1 MFCDCTPEVLSGS
14 LRNELFC
21 RCFVQIQSMTLRRP
35 TFFPS
40 FLWRWAFLFFT
51 LYVVTL
57 TFDYYLFAP
66 VFDSISVPFRWLAEF
81 TGELF
86 FGVTLLGAGE
96 FYSDSLIVFV
106 HVFNLVLLSFLASLV
121 WTFFSKQ
128 KFTETKLYPVLFTV
142 LRYFLAL
149 HLLVYGFSKLYKWQ
163 FMLPEPNL
171 LYTNVGDMHRDI
183 LYWTSMGTS
192 RSYSVF
198 MGVIEIVPAIL
209 LLFRRTTLVGA
220 LLSVMVLLNVVAVN
234 FGFDITV
241 KLHSMTLLLMS
252 LVLLIPAW
260 KGIVALLTGRAAE
273 DWEYPALKIVSS
285 KKWISPVV
293 KVAVILLLVM
303 EAHYPYT
310 ITQTFNDDAAER
322 PPMHGAYE
330 VFETKCIRYDSTGKC
345 LENTT
350 GLWQRFFINRRGY
363 LIFETEDGEL
373 IDYALVIDTVNHV
386 LIADREIAGEND
398 RLQLRYE
405 KINDST
411 YAFTDPL
418 DRKIYT
424 AHKVDLSKLPL
435 LEEEFTWIDE
445 D

>member
-1 MFCDCTPEVLSGS
+1 MGADTSRIS
-14 LRNELFC
+14 
-21 RCFVQIQSMTLRRP
+21 S
-35 TFFPS
+35 FF
-40 FLWRWAFLFFT
+40 WRWAFLFFT

-57 TFDYYLFAP
+57 TFDYYLFEQI
-66 VFDSISVPFRWLAEF
+66 FDWVSVPFRWLAEF
-81 TGELF
+81 TGNLF
-86 FGVTLLGAGE
+86 FGVTLIGAGK

-106 HVFNLVLLSFLASLV
+106 HLFNLVLLSFLASLV
-121 WTFFSKQ
+121 WTFFAKTSTTLSRT
-128 KFTETKLYPVLFTV
+128 KFTETKLYPVLFIL

-171 LYTNVGDMHRDI
+171 LYTTVGEMNRDI

-198 MGVIEIVPAIL
+198 MGVIEIIPAIL

-252 LVLLIPAW
+252 LVLLIPAR
-260 KGIVALLTGRAAE
+260 KRIAALFTGRSVE
-273 DWEYPALKIVSS
+273 DWEYPTLKIVPS
-285 KKWISPVV
+285 KKWISPVI
-293 KVAVILLLVM
+293 KVAVILLLLA

-310 ITQTFNDDAAER
+310 VTGTFNDDAAER

-330 VFETKCIRYDSTGKC
+330 VELAMRTDTDSAGGKE
-345 LENTT
+345 LVQVEDP
-350 GLWQRFFINRRGY
+350 LHRVFINRRGY
-363 LIFETEDGEL
+363 IIFQNHDGTMS
-373 IDYALVIDTVNHV
+373 DYTVTIDTINRRFNFDQNNVMK
-386 LIADREIAGEND
+386 
-398 RLQLRYE
+398 YE
-405 KINDST
+405 SVNDST
-411 YAFTDPL
+411 CYFTDVL
-418 DRKIYT
+418 ARRVYLVRELEWK
-424 AHKVDLSKLPL
+424 KLPL